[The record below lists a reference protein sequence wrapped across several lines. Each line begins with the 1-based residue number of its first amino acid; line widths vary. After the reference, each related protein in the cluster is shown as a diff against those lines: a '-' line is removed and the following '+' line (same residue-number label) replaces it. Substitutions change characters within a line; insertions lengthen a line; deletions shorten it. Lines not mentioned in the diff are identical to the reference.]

1 MSVDFGLFLRQGFKE
16 EGRRGEQG
24 AGGEKNG
31 WGGGGGGGGG
41 RKEVLTKPSP
51 EYQHLSVFSS
61 KRGRTT
67 LPLHSLIGPKKN
79 NIYFAS

>member
-31 WGGGGGGGGG
+31 WGGG
-41 RKEVLTKPSP
+41 VLTKPSP
-51 EYQHLSVFSS
+51 IISICRFSPQ
-61 KRGRTT
+61 REAEQRCRFT
-67 LPLHSLIGPKKN
+67 L
-79 NIYFAS
+79 